1 MTSSEH
7 HNLTYYLQSWFRKN
21 YLQTANDFLV
31 TQSDRTWLTN
41 LPQPGGSK
49 LPDFAAYSYNLNY
62 LILGE
67 AKTFSELI
75 TRKTYGDIAF
85 KDSADRQIKIYL
97 DYLDTLLLKDIKSL
111 FILAV
116 PLPSNYGVLSYTKSK
131 KEFEKITVISESIK

>member
-7 HNLTYYLQSWFRKN
+7 HKLTDYLQSWFRKN

-49 LPDFAAYSYNLNY
+49 LPDFAAYSYNSNY

-67 AKTFSELI
+67 AKTFSELNI
-75 TRKTYGDIAF
+75 RRTYGDIAF
-85 KDSADRQIKIYL
+85 RNSAERQIKIYL
-97 DYLDTLLLKDIKSL
+97 DYLDALLLKDIKSL

-131 KEFEKITVISESIK
+131 KAFEKITVISESIK

>member
-1 MTSSEH
+1 MTSKEH
-7 HNLTYYLQSWFRKN
+7 HELTDYLQSWFRKN

-31 TQSDRTWLTN
+31 TQSDGTWLTN

-49 LPDFAAYSYNLNY
+49 LPDFAAYSYNLKY

-67 AKTFSELI
+67 AKTVSELNE
-75 TRKTYGDIAF
+75 RKTYGDIAF
-85 KDSADRQIKIYL
+85 KSSADRQIKIYL
-97 DYLDTLLLKDIKSL
+97 DYLDALLLKDIKSL

-116 PLPSNYGVLSYTKSK
+116 PLPSSYGVLSYTKSK